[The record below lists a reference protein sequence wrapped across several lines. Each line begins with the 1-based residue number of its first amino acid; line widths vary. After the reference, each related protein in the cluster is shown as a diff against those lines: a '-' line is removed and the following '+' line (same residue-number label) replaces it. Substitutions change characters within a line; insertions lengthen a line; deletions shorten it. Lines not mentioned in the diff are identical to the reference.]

1 MKMKE
6 HKFYG
11 ISSVVALVGLIGI
24 IFATNYTVMAISVVL
39 FGLGYANLFSIIF
52 SLALKHKPDFTN
64 EVSAILVTGIA
75 GGAVV
80 SPILGIVT
88 DAFGGRQTAAFVA
101 LLIIWLYTLCIL
113 KPVREISEK

>member
-1 MKMKE
+1 MKE

-11 ISSVVALVGLIGI
+11 VSVVVALVGLAGI
-24 IFATNYTVMAISVVL
+24 IFATNYTVMAISVIL
-39 FGLGYANLFSIIF
+39 FGLGYANLFSILF
-52 SLALKHKPDFTN
+52 GLALKHKPEYTN

-88 DAFGGRQTAAFVA
+88 DAFGGRQVAAFVA
-101 LLIIWLYTLCIL
+101 LLIIWLYMACIL
-113 KPVREISEK
+113 KPVRTISEK